1 MDIITN
7 QHHKLSSDINVITAE
22 IRIDLQGISDSIF
35 RVGERLKHVRE
46 NKLVEQKGGWDA
58 YCTKELGISRR
69 HASTFIRV
77 FDRFGS
83 GKPGSRLAGTLTVL
97 NALIEFTDEEL
108 EIQHELPNGT
118 TKTLPEMSRRE
129 IEEYKRRAK
138 EAEERAQQAEAQAE
152 TAQRSEEITRRQLDE
167 LTDVEPEVVVKTEYV
182 EVVKDDPAVAERI
195 KRYEEKF
202 GDIDNY
208 NDRVRATNVSDAT
221 TAIVSF
227 NMAVRNFIKRHAF
240 LIKYND
246 TIQYVD
252 QVTQREYGEA
262 VQALKEVSAD
272 FCKVTGN
279 GDYLDA
285 VFSEIQ

>member
-1 MDIITN
+1 MT
-7 QHHKLSSDINVITAE
+7 QLVETSAELSADINVITAE

-35 RVGERLKHVRE
+35 RVGERLKHVRDSE
-46 NKLVEQKGGWDA
+46 MDKQKGGWDA
-58 YCTKELGISRR
+58 YCTKELGISRM
-69 HASTFIRV
+69 HANRFIRV
-77 FDRFGS
+77 YERFGS
-83 GKPGSRLAGTLTVL
+83 VTPVL
-97 NALIEFTDEEL
+97 QIPASLSVLEALVAFTDEEL
-108 EIQHELPNGT
+108 ETPRELPDGT

-129 IEEYKRRAK
+129 IEDYKRRAK
-138 EAEERAQQAEAQAE
+138 EAEERAKQAETQAE

-182 EVVKDDPAVAERI
+182 EVVKDDPTVAERI

-227 NMAVRNFIKRHAF
+227 NMAVRDFIKRHAF

-272 FCKVTGN
+272 FCKATGN